1 MKFIKTMLK
10 EKSGKINSNL
20 SAPAEL
26 PSPVQDAAAIEMAKL
41 VEAAADV
48 VPPAVQV
55 DPAPA
60 RTEILFI
67 ENNVTDYQAL
77 IDGAK
82 PGEEVHVLDSS
93 QDGLAQMAQILNGR
107 SGIDAIH
114 IVSHG
119 SEGAL
124 LLGSLTLTSQNL
136 QDHAAELATIGNALT
151 QNADV
156 LLYGCDVG
164 AGSDGAAFVAALAQS
179 TQADIAASNDA
190 TGATALGGNW
200 QLETVSGS
208 VEAGICLS
216 DAGIVV
222 YDHTLATFDFETA
235 AGDGTG
241 TVTQTVSGVT
251 MTVTMAAG
259 GGEQWYA
266 GAGGGI
272 AGTSGNILV
281 DMVSHTSE
289 TFSFSSAVDLT
300 SFRLAD
306 QGIHNAL

>member
-1 MKFIKTMLK
+1 MMALEPRIMFDGAAAATTADAVVDTK
-10 EKSGKINSNL
+10 
-20 SAPAEL
+20 P
-26 PSPVQDAAAIEMAKL
+26 PVQDTAAIDAAKL
-41 VEAAADV
+41 AQAVADV

-55 DPAPA
+55 DPVPQ
-60 RTEILFI
+60 RTEIVFI
-67 ENNVTDYQAL
+67 ENNVADYQTL
-77 IDGAK
+77 VNDAK

-136 QDHAAELATIGNALT
+136 QDHAAELTTIGNALT

-179 TQADIAASNDA
+179 TRADIAASNDA
-190 TGATALGGNW
+190 TGAVALGGNW

-208 VEAGICLS
+208 IETGIYLS
-216 DAGIVV
+216 DAGIAA
-222 YDHTLATFDFETA
+222 YDYTLVAFDFESAT
-235 AGDGTG
+235 GTG
-241 TVTQTVSGVT
+241 TSTVTQTVSGVT
-251 MTVTMAAG
+251 MTAAIDAGNWVVTG
-259 GGEQWYA
+259 GGNY
-266 GAGGGI
+266 
-272 AGTSGNILV
+272 AGTSGNVMV
-281 DMVSHTSE
+281 DSATHTSE
-289 TFSFSSAVDLT
+289 TFSLAVLLT
-300 SFRLAD
+300 
-306 QGIHNAL
+306 